1 MVKFSIIIPVYNEGE
16 GVKDTIEDLKD
27 FLEKSELKA
36 LYEIII
42 VDDGSTDG
50 TSEILNKI
58 SGIRLIKHKKNKGYG
73 AAIKTGVKNSENDYI
88 CIKDADGTYPKE
100 AIKDLLSFM
109 PEYDMAV
116 GARRGETIKSQSLR
130 NFAKFFL
137 ILLVKILTGI
147 KVPDL
152 NSGLRVFKKNLFNE
166 YEHLFP
172 EGFSLTTTITVCSI
186 ASDRSVKYLPIDYY
200 PRKGSSKIHPI
211 TDTYNFFIIILRTVL
226 YFKPLKILM
235 PIGLG
240 LIFLSAA
247 IAIFSGLFLEKI
259 LDTTTAIIFIGGVQ
273 IFILALVAD
282 LIVNK
287 FKKNE

>member
-1 MVKFSIIIPVYNEGE
+1 M
-16 GVKDTIEDLKD
+16 KDTIEDLKD

-152 NSGLRVFKKNLFNE
+152 NSGLRVFKKSLFNE

>member
-152 NSGLRVFKKNLFNE
+152 NSGLRVFKKSLFNE

>member
-1 MVKFSIIIPVYNEGE
+1 MIKFSIIIPVYNEKN
-16 GVKDTIEDLKD
+16 GVRETIEDLKD
-27 FLEKSELKA
+27 FLEKSELKT

-50 TSEILNKI
+50 TSEILGKI
-58 SGIRLIKHKKNKGYG
+58 SGIKLINHKKNKGYG

-100 AIKDLLSFM
+100 AIKGLLSFL

-116 GARRGETIKSQSLR
+116 GARRGETIKSQFLR

-137 ILLVKILTGI
+137 ILLVKILTGT

-152 NSGLRVFKKNLFNE
+152 NSGLRVFKKSLFNK

-172 EGFSLTTTITVCSI
+172 DGFSLTTTITVCSI
-186 ASDRSVKYLPIDYY
+186 ASGYSVKYLPIDYY

-211 TDTYNFFIIILRTVL
+211 IDTYNFFIIILRTVL

-240 LIFLSAA
+240 LIFLSVATGVL
-247 IAIFSGLFLEKI
+247 SGLFLEKI
-259 LDTTTAIIFIGGVQ
+259 LDTTVAILFVSGMQV
-273 IFILALVAD
+273 FILALIAD

-287 FKKNE
+287 FKRDE

>member
-259 LDTTTAIIFIGGVQ
+259 LDTTAAIIFMSGVQ
-273 IFILALVAD
+273 VFILALVAD